1 MWIAGVDAMKVL
13 VFGSTGRTGRHLVA
27 QALEQGHAV
36 TAFVRDSS
44 KLEMRHE
51 KLRLVRGDVLDPASV
66 ESAVQGQEVVLS
78 GLGARPGQPKT
89 VFSDG
94 MRTIL
99 RFMETQDVP
108 RIVCVSAAGVLHEDA
123 GSFLA
128 NALLGLFRLT
138 LRGVYEGHRWQLEAI
153 RESSL
158 EWVAVRPVLL
168 TNGPRTGK
176 YRVELEGNPE
186 KGYRISRADV
196 ADFML
201 KQLTRDEYV
210 RRLPAIAY

>member
-1 MWIAGVDAMKVL
+1 M
-13 VFGSTGRTGRHLVA
+13 A
-27 QALEQGHAV
+27 QALEQGHDV
-36 TAFVRDSS
+36 TAVARDPR
-44 KLEMRHE
+44 KLEMRHD
-51 KLRLVRGDVLDPASV
+51 KLRLVRGDVLDPTSV
-66 ESAVQGQEVVLS
+66 ESAVQGQDVVLS
-78 GLGARPGQPKT
+78 ALGARPGQPKT

-108 RIVCVSAAGVLHEDA
+108 RIVCVSAAGVLHENA
-123 GSFLA
+123 GSFLG
-128 NALLGLFRLT
+128 NALLGLSRRA

-153 RESSL
+153 RHSSL

-176 YRVELEGNPE
+176 YRVVLEGIPK

-201 KQLTRDEYV
+201 KQLTRDGYV